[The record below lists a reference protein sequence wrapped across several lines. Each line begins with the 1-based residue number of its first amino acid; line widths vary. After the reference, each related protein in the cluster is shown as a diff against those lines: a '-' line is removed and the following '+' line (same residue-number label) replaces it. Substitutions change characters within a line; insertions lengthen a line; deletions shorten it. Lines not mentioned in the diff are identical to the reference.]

1 MSDETVRF
9 RADPNRLRAEG
20 GEELDAIA
28 MSLEIDD
35 EGVHLTLRT
44 GSFTKR
50 TLDVPY
56 EAVVATGYE
65 EGLTYDL
72 VLDADGT
79 TYRVTNVTADESEMR
94 ELLAFVRDRM
104 RAARQVGATTTG
116 SDRAAGGPAPA
127 ANEPAAADGAGQSS
141 GEQPSAGRSGAGRS
155 GEAAG
160 ETADGGESVTEQLR
174 EWADLRDQGIVSEA
188 EFEEKKRELLDG

>member
-28 MSLEIDD
+28 MSLEVDD

-104 RAARQVGATTTG
+104 RAARQVGTTTTG
-116 SDRAAGGPAPA
+116 SDRAAGGPDPA

-141 GEQPSAGRSGAGRS
+141 GEQPSTGQSARVAD
-155 GEAAG
+155 EAA
-160 ETADGGESVTEQLR
+160 AGGESVTEQLR
-174 EWADLRDQGIVSEA
+174 EWAELRDQGIVSEA